1 MRFLQ
6 LLLVILS
13 AGVLSFF
20 IVSATKMQNQGSD
33 FTEDSGSPAF
43 SMAENY
49 WPANQKYISPGA
61 NFRVIPTGKGQF
73 EVILFNGKHEN
84 VNIQIYDVI
93 GNLLIQETSDQ
104 SQIRRKY
111 DLSQTKS
118 RLFVIKVENSS
129 QARIRK
135 VTTG

>member
-1 MRFLQ
+1 MRIVQ
-6 LLLVILS
+6 LLLVLLS
-13 AGVLSFF
+13 LGVISFF
-20 IVSATKMQNQGSD
+20 IFASAKIQQQSAN
-33 FTEDSGSPAF
+33 FVENSGSNSF
-43 SMAENY
+43 SIEENY
-49 WPANQKYISPGA
+49 WPANQKYISSGS
-61 NFRVIPTGKGQF
+61 NFRVIPTGRGQF
-73 EVILFNGKHEN
+73 EIILFNGKHED